1 MSSKECY
8 TGADDGS
15 SCAAVDA
22 SAGILVRAYAG
33 GDGDAG
39 LGGGYYIGLR
49 IWSGSVSIE
58 PDSGCSGSATEV
70 SVAGTI
76 TLKSDT
82 SYNLG
87 VAVDGDTLAVFVDG
101 LYITYY
107 TMAPSC
113 SSGSVALASEY
124 AAASF
129 ESMDV
134 FDATLSVTSA
144 SLLVAAVATT
154 AVTASATAE
163 STAAAESA
171 ATSRDDAN
179 AVSAKAEAMA
189 SEAQAESA
197 PKGQAGTAS
206 EAHAKAASEAQ
217 AEAASEAQA
226 GATPALAPL
235 AVHDALSLLAEGDA
249 LPSSSFERRR
259 AAVTIEALYRP
270 WLVQRQSIWML
281 PLFVWT
287 RRHNPPSA
295 HSTRCSL
302 S

>member
-1 MSSKECY
+1 VSSKECY
-8 TGADDGS
+8 TGADDDS

-33 GDGDAG
+33 GDDDAG

-70 SVAGTI
+70 CVAGTI

-189 SEAQAESA
+189 PEAQAESA
-197 PKGQAGTAS
+197 PKAQAGTAP
-206 EAHAKAASEAQ
+206 EAQAKAAPEAQ

-235 AVHDALSLLAEGDA
+235 AVHDALSLLAEDDA
-249 LPSSSFERRR
+249 LSSSSFERRR
-259 AAVTIEALYRP
+259 AAATNEALYRP
-270 WLVQRQSIWML
+270 
-281 PLFVWT
+281 
-287 RRHNPPSA
+287 
-295 HSTRCSL
+295 
-302 S
+302 

>member
-1 MSSKECY
+1 MNHIFPLLFSPLRDY
-8 TGADDGS
+8 PGDDDGASRHSKDCRSCRRLTS
-15 SCAAVDA
+15 SLTLDCVCAWT
-22 SAGILVRAYAG
+22 R
-33 GDGDAG
+33 DGA
-39 LGGGYYIGLR
+39 
-49 IWSGSVSIE
+49 
-58 PDSGCSGSATEV
+58 A
-70 SVAGTI
+70 
-76 TLKSDT
+76 
-82 SYNLG
+82 
-87 VAVDGDTLAVFVDG
+87 LA
-101 LYITYY
+101 
-107 TMAPSC
+107 SC

-179 AVSAKAEAMA
+179 AVLAKAEAMA
-189 SEAQAESA
+189 PEAQAESA
-197 PKGQAGTAS
+197 PKAQAGTAP
-206 EAHAKAASEAQ
+206 EAQAKAAPEAQ

-259 AAVTIEALYRP
+259 AAATNEALYRP
-270 WLVQRQSIWML
+270 
-281 PLFVWT
+281 
-287 RRHNPPSA
+287 
-295 HSTRCSL
+295 
-302 S
+302 

>member
-1 MSSKECY
+1 MCAW
-8 TGADDGS
+8 TRDGA
-15 SCAAVDA
+15 A
-22 SAGILVRAYAG
+22 
-33 GDGDAG
+33 
-39 LGGGYYIGLR
+39 
-49 IWSGSVSIE
+49 
-58 PDSGCSGSATEV
+58 
-70 SVAGTI
+70 
-76 TLKSDT
+76 
-82 SYNLG
+82 
-87 VAVDGDTLAVFVDG
+87 LA
-101 LYITYY
+101 
-107 TMAPSC
+107 SC

-171 ATSRDDAN
+171 ATSRDGAN

-189 SEAQAESA
+189 PEAQAESA
-197 PKGQAGTAS
+197 PKAQAGTAP
-206 EAHAKAASEAQ
+206 EAQ
-217 AEAASEAQA
+217 AKAASEAQA

-259 AAVTIEALYRP
+259 AAATNEALYRP
-270 WLVQRQSIWML
+270 
-281 PLFVWT
+281 
-287 RRHNPPSA
+287 
-295 HSTRCSL
+295 
-302 S
+302 